1 MMHTLTPE
9 PLPTLQLT
17 ADEQEL
23 GKLDGRGIRWLLDRG
38 VNPLAVGT
46 PWAIGAARVVIE
58 PGGLYVPNC
67 IGTYAYILP
76 CIGTGGLIDLVC
88 WIPATGEI
96 ASRLGVAAMLGQR
109 QAEEAVDD
117 TNVRPV
123 PVWRSPLSWLRAART
138 GIVVVDAV
146 RAGHL
151 LSGLV
156 LLAEDAAHAADLR
169 RRLRVRPPRIMIA
182 SQQGMAA

>member
-1 MMHTLTPE
+1 MMPSLVPE
-9 PLPTLQLT
+9 PSLALQL
-17 ADEQEL
+17 ADNEQEVS
-23 GKLDGRGIRWLLDRG
+23 KLDGRGLRWLVDRG
-38 VNPLAVGT
+38 VSPLAVGT

-58 PGGLYVPNC
+58 PGGLYVPNP
-67 IGTYAYILP
+67 IGSYSYILP
-76 CIGTGGLIDLVC
+76 CIGAGGLIDLAC

-117 TNVRPV
+117 VTAHPV

-156 LLAEDAAHAADLR
+156 LLAEDAAHADDLR